1 MIDRMRSV
9 APILLSYLPTRT
21 RRTFVV
27 LGCPRG
33 GTSLLAGA
41 LNAAGV
47 YMGQYRTLQYEDPE
61 FRIPPTQSGEA
72 LERLVP
78 VIRRRNVTRRYWGW
92 KVPNNIYYIDR
103 IKDLLINPC
112 FLFVY
117 RDPLEIARS
126 SASHDGRDWEEQ
138 RERLIEAAL
147 NHTEKVRRFQKSLQ
161 STHHVFYVDAIQA
174 EPAIFV
180 EQMVRI
186 LEPLRPDRSRLL
198 EFVKPDGGYHA
209 HAKVSQRVKTE
220 TATTAKTAG
229 VERS

>member
-1 MIDRMRSV
+1 MTSV
-9 APILLSYLPTRT
+9 ATTLLKYLPTRT

-41 LNAAGV
+41 LSAAGV
-47 YMGQYRTLQYEDPE
+47 HMGRYRTLQYEDPE
-61 FRIPPTQSGEA
+61 FRIPPTQAGEA
-72 LERLVP
+72 LERLAP
-78 VIRRRNVTRRYWGW
+78 VIRRRNLLRRHWGW

-103 IKDLLINPC
+103 VKDLLINPC

-138 RERLIEAAL
+138 RERLIEVAL
-147 NHTEKVRRFQKSLQ
+147 NHTEKVRRFQESLQ
-161 STHHVFYVDAIQA
+161 SPHHVFRVDTIQA
-174 EPAIFV
+174 DPAIFV
-180 EQMVRI
+180 DRIVRI
-186 LEPLRPDRSRLL
+186 LEPLRADRERLL

-209 HAKVSQRVKTE
+209 HAKVSQRVKT
-220 TATTAKTAG
+220 AKTANTPG
-229 VERS
+229 VKRR